1 MTAPTA
7 DLENSI
13 QMALEAAAAA
23 NDTAED
29 VSKLSSDVQ
38 AAAGRLD
45 KWGKQM
51 KPVMIGLIAGAG
63 LSIALGGLV
72 YFRTL
77 SEMRT
82 TSAMHVEALSLF
94 SKSVT
99 ELQAEVT
106 KLAAMEERMI
116 ALETV
121 QAEGFARLDG
131 AMAQNVEALTA
142 AMAPSETEGDKTEGP
157 LPQMLRG
164 LVETVEGNHKKT
176 QETFKAGLSDLQL
189 AMTRMIA
196 DGIKT
201 APAAASAS
209 AQQAAAPRPTA
220 TKPKKPPVKKAPAT
234 STNPFKYP

>member
-1 MTAPTA
+1 
-7 DLENSI
+7 
-13 QMALEAAAAA
+13 
-23 NDTAED
+23 
-29 VSKLSSDVQ
+29 
-38 AAAGRLD
+38 
-45 KWGKQM
+45 M
-51 KPVMIGLIAGAG
+51 KPVMIGLIAGSG

-106 KLAAMEERMI
+106 KLAAMEGRMV
-116 ALETV
+116 ALETA
-121 QAEGFARLDG
+121 QTEGFARLDW
-131 AMAQNVEALTA
+131 AMASNVEAIAA
-142 AMAPSETEGDKTEGP
+142 AMDPSEDPGDKAEGP

-196 DGIKT
+196 DGIKA
-201 APAAASAS
+201 APAAAASAS
-209 AQQAAAPRPTA
+209 AQQVAAPRPT
-220 TKPKKPPVKKAPAT
+220 TKPKKPQRPRQVHVHPPLLGRSIPSRSAMRFRSIWQKALQRRVHPSIWSA
-234 STNPFKYP
+234 